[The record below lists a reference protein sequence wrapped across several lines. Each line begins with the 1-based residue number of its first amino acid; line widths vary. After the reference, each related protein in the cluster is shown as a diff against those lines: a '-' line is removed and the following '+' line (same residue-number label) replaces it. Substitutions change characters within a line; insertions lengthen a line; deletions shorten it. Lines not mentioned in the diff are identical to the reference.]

1 MTTAI
6 AIKKP
11 RLLDLAFA
19 RRAIIERIIEQG
31 GEITDADDAELR
43 ATDASIE
50 DKAAGYLAVMRH
62 LEAEQAKANDEAN
75 AATGYAR
82 SCGRAVECLRERLT
96 GCMVL
101 AGVSKIKAAN
111 HTISTQAGK
120 ASVVIDDENVVPLGL
135 YATMTTVT
143 KVVTHK
149 DVIKSAVE
157 TAITETREAG
167 VAAGFTDEQIEE
179 ACQKAAANTVPGAR
193 VVTGKTGIRITA
205 PRAAKAVQI
214 EKIPDNLN
222 ATSSNNQGETENG

>member
-11 RLLDLAFA
+11 RMIDLAFT

-62 LEAEQAKANDEAN
+62 IEAEQGKANDEAN

-82 SCGRAVECLRERLT
+82 SCGRAVECLRERLA

-120 ASVVIDDENVVPLGL
+120 ASVVIDDENIVPLGL
-135 YATMTTVT
+135 YATMQTVT
-143 KVVTHK
+143 RIVTHK
-149 DVIKSAVE
+149 DVIKSDVEQAV
-157 TAITETREAG
+157 TEARDAG
-167 VAAGFTDEQIEE
+167 VAAGLPDDEIE
-179 ACQKAAANTVPGAR
+179 AQCQKAAATTVPGAR

-205 PRAAKAVQI
+205 PRAPKAAQI
-214 EKIPDNLN
+214 E
-222 ATSSNNQGETENG
+222 NQGEIENGQQ